1 MIEWFD
7 PVKKEPDDEQTVLLL
22 VPDASEPVWP
32 GFVSDGVW
40 YWASG
45 SRVDSTV
52 VGWCEMPNGTLKPV
66 GQEREGLM
74 EPVTIYL
81 LIDDVEFVREF
92 TKEHCR
98 NCLAWQDVLGLW
110 VAHMIHERAR
120 LEREKASIDVAH

>member
-45 SRVDSTV
+45 SRVDCTV
-52 VGWCEMPNGTLKPV
+52 VGWCEMPIGPKNIAV
-66 GQEREGLM
+66 
-74 EPVTIYL
+74 
-81 LIDDVEFVREF
+81 DEFG
-92 TKEHCR
+92 K
-98 NCLAWQDVLGLW
+98 AWEVS
-110 VAHMIHERAR
+110 R
-120 LEREKASIDVAH
+120 